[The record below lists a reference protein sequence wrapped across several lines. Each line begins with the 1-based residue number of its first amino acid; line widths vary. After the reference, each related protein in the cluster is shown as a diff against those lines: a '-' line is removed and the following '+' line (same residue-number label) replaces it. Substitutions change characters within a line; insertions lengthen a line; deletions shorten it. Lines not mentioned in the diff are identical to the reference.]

1 MMKYAINRMMHG
13 ENEVII
19 LTESEMV
26 SIAAMVANKLEV
38 PKSKTPDMNLM
49 MDPPMMDPSMMDP
62 PNRPP
67 ITKDEN
73 TGALPMDIL
82 RILPTY
88 ERART
93 VRKWQWNNKIMYKAY
108 QAQIKSTILKHSDR
122 FNGYMSDYQI
132 AEQIPVSPGTINRY
146 RVILENELSRYI
158 NTGHNDNSGAYE
170 SFLTAA
176 KKNIDKAL
184 VLINNGKEK

>member
-19 LTESEMV
+19 LTESELV

-38 PKSKTPDMNLM
+38 PKSKANDMNF
-49 MDPPMMDPSMMDP
+49 MMDP

-82 RILPTY
+82 RILPSY

-93 VRKWQWNNKIMYKAY
+93 VRKWQWNNNIMYKAY

-122 FNGYMSDYQI
+122 FNGYMSDNQI

-146 RVILENELSRYI
+146 RVMLENELSRYI
-158 NTGHNDNSGAYE
+158 NTGHNNNSGAYE
-170 SFLTAA
+170 AFLTAA

-184 VLINNGKEK
+184 VLISNGKEK

>member
-49 MDPPMMDPSMMDP
+49 MDPLMMDP

-67 ITKDEN
+67 ITKDGN
-73 TGALPMDIL
+73 AGALPMDIL
-82 RILPTY
+82 RVLPTY

-93 VRKWQWNNKIMYKAY
+93 VRKWQWSNKIMYKAY

-146 RVILENELSRYI
+146 RVMLENELSRYI
-158 NTGHNDNSGAYE
+158 NTGHNDNSGTYE
-170 SFLTAA
+170 AFLAAA

-184 VLINNGKEK
+184 VLIDSGKEK